1 MVERDD
7 GGKTGGASSGR
18 TKSDTLPGRIMILE
32 PDGSWLQIRHMIR
45 LPDAVASPSA
55 PHYGARNCG

>member
-7 GGKTGGASSGR
+7 GGKAGGAGSGR

-32 PDGSWLQIRHMIR
+32 PDGSRPQIRCMICP
-45 LPDAVASPSA
+45 PDAVASNPA
-55 PHYGARNCG
+55 IHYGARNGG